1 MKFYLID
8 ENGRQLKEI
17 DTGGNTDLATLH
29 QYNHLWGM
37 TEDLENMDGEQMR
50 EYNSLPLWSKPK
62 A

>member
-17 DTGGNTDLATLH
+17 DTGGNSDLATLH
-29 QYNHLWGM
+29 TYSHLWSM
-37 TEDLENMDGEQMR
+37 TTQLENMNSEQMR
-50 EYNSLPLWSKPK
+50 EYNQLPKWKKPK